1 MVKIVLIMYKV
12 AKKFQEGIYNLNGR
26 IVSGILSA
34 YGFLETNSNK
44 LLQIYLC
51 ITLVL
56 IAELFTDTIW
66 LSCAMGF
73 SVGLYKEYLD
83 EKYGSGKDIRDVT
96 MYAIGVII
104 AAIYLNLLKE
114 F

>member
-1 MVKIVLIMYKV
+1 MSKV
-12 AKKFQEGIYNLNGR
+12 AKKFQETILTLNGR
-26 IVSGILSA
+26 IVESILTTYS
-34 YGFLETNSNK
+34 FLETHSNK

-66 LSCAMGF
+66 LSCIMGF

-83 EKYGSGKDIRDVT
+83 EKYGPGKDIRDVT